1 MKAALEETGLTG
13 NLPLPDEIAESVLSE
28 GAKRTITVN
37 AYERNPTARKRCI
50 EHYGAVCSVC
60 RFGFEKEYGEIGK
73 GFIHVHH
80 LVRLADI
87 GNTYEVDPIKDL
99 RPVCPNCHAMLH
111 SGAEMLTIEEL
122 QSRYL
127 RAEART
133 KPYR

>member
-1 MKAALEETGLTG
+1 M
-13 NLPLPDEIAESVLSE
+13 
-28 GAKRTITVN
+28 
-37 AYERNPTARKRCI
+37 
-50 EHYGAVCSVC
+50 
-60 RFGFEKEYGEIGK
+60 
-73 GFIHVHH
+73 HH